1 MRTEL
6 LVLTMSVALGGCVT
20 SRIHEDLAGVRRLSR
35 VELPR
40 DVASDDVREE
50 SSAEVRAM
58 LSRPLTAADAVRIA
72 VANNRALRATLREL
86 GIPRGRLLQA
96 GLAPNP
102 SVMVDL
108 RQSTDP
114 TQPIQMDV
122 EVEYDLTGALLAP
135 ARANVAD
142 AELEAARLR
151 AAGEVVSLG
160 YRVRV
165 AVYQV
170 QAARSRLVIAR
181 RSLDALAAA
190 RDAARALQTAGSRA
204 PIDLSVREA
213 DYERERITVA
223 EAELDAL
230 TADEALRRLLGV
242 SGDDTA
248 LTIAD
253 LLPPLPEGPRDA
265 SNNLERAAIEASFEL
280 RETHAR
286 LEALA
291 RRTGLVR
298 ARGALPEIRIDAHA
312 EQDGQFWEI
321 GGGARVSLPIFDRQQ
336 GNLRA
341 TEAEFDGLRERY
353 VGMAIDVRSAAREA
367 LGRLRLAQARARQ
380 WRDVIAP
387 IRSRVMEQTQLQ
399 YNAMQLGIFQLIAAR
414 REQLDA
420 ELAAVHSLRDYWI
433 AAAAVD
439 ALRAGRRVEVRSAA
453 PDSARAS
460 TDTADH

>member
-1 MRTEL
+1 MRTEAI
-6 LVLTMSVALGGCVT
+6 VLALSLGGCT
-20 SRIHEDLAGVRRLSR
+20 TGRITGDLAAVRRLTN

-40 DVASDDVREE
+40 ELDR
-50 SSAEVRAM
+50 AEVRDETSAAVREA
-58 LSRPLTAADAVRIA
+58 LRRPLTASDAVRVA
-72 VANNRALRATLREL
+72 LANNRALRATLREL

-96 GLAPNP
+96 GLVPNP
-102 SVMVDL
+102 SVMVDI

-114 TQPIQMDV
+114 TQPLQMDLV
-122 EVEYDLTGALLAP
+122 VEYDLTGALLAP

-151 AAGEVVSLG
+151 AAGEVVTLG

-165 AVYQV
+165 AVYRV
-170 QAARSRLVIAR
+170 EAARRRLALAR
-181 RSLDALAAA
+181 QSLDTLAAA
-190 RDAARALQTAGSRA
+190 RDAARALQNAGNRA
-204 PIDLSVREA
+204 PIDLASREA
-213 DYERERITVA
+213 VYERERITVA
-223 EAELDAL
+223 EAELEAL

-248 LTIAD
+248 FTLAEE
-253 LLPPLPEGPRDA
+253 LPSLPEGPRDV
-265 SNNLERAAIEASFEL
+265 SSLERAAIEASFEL
-280 RETHAR
+280 REARAR

-298 ARGALPEIRIDAHA
+298 ARGALPEISIDAHA
-312 EQDGQFWEI
+312 EQDNQFWEI

-353 VGMAIDVRSAAREA
+353 VGMAIDLRSAAREA
-367 LGRLRLAQARARQ
+367 VGRLRLAHARARQ

-387 IRSRVMEQTQLQ
+387 ARARLMEQTQLQ
-399 YNAMQLGIFQLIAAR
+399 YNAMQLGVFQLLTAR

-420 ELAAVHSLRDYWI
+420 ELAAVDALRDYWI

-439 ALRAGRRVEVRSAA
+439 ALRAGRRVDVDATTPTAE
-453 PDSARAS
+453 RAS
-460 TDTADH
+460 TGAADH